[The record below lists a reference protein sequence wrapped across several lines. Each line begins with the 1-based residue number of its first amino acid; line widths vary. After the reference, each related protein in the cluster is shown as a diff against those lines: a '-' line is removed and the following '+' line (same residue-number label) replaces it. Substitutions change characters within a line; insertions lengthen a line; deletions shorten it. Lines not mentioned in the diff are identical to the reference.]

1 MGMRD
6 IPPEL
11 SYSSIYGFEVSDLVR
26 LAMVLRDIGLTPEDL
41 KESNRVFISG
51 AKYAIDRLNESIG
64 NEIIKSITTPIDD
77 NLADR
82 IKKSSEA
89 VEDIK
94 TAIERISYTLKR
106 SLNNERK

>member
-1 MGMRD
+1 M
-6 IPPEL
+6 L
-11 SYSSIYGFEVSDLVR
+11 SKQEWRNIEEAL
-26 LAMVLRDIGLTPEDL
+26 
-41 KESNRVFISG
+41 
-51 AKYAIDRLNESIG
+51 DRASKACE
-64 NEIIKSITTPIDD
+64 E
-77 NLADR
+77 LADR